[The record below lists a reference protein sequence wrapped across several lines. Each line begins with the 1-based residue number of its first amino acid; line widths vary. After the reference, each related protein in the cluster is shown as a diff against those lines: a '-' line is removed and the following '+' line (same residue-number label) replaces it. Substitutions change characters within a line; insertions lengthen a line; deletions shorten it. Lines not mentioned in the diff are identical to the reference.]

1 MEHYTQ
7 TYITLDAEEL
17 TLLEIDKEYWD
28 DCDVINDAIH
38 SMIYKMKE
46 QK

>member
-7 TYITLDAEEL
+7 TYITLDEEEL
-17 TLLEIDKEYWD
+17 ILLGIDKEYWD
-28 DCDVINDAIH
+28 DCDVINDVIH